1 MTSAQFNAISQST
14 SSHTYNIQV
23 PSEQT
28 IIDRRLI
35 WKSTVTIQLNITGV
49 AGQFPINY
57 GVSDAL
63 SAFPLHQLSSV
74 MTATINNNSVSL
86 NVRDVLPAILRFND
100 IRELQRYNGMTPVQ
114 YDLVGD
120 YASAVGANLNS
131 LGAWGNAGDNDL
143 LPRGSF
149 VLDAV
154 GTTFTQATN
163 LVSGVVPISTG
174 VAQTVYV
181 QFTVAEPLLI
191 SPFIFAQPQS
201 NNQGFY
207 GIQNMNFVVNIGDA
221 SRVWRSANSWITSAS
236 VASFANSQLIFN
248 FLTPHPSD
256 LMPSRNVVG
265 YYELPHFITS
275 NQPSIPAGGTAS
287 SAVSLTT
294 SSIQLNQVPDKL
306 IIMVRKPM
314 SSQSWN
320 DPDACLCIKGLSI
333 QFNNQ
338 AGILASATQND
349 LYRYSAEN
357 GSNQSWLEFSG
368 RANVASPATGVGRV
382 LATSGSFLML
392 EFGKDIQLSEDFYS
406 SGSIGN
412 FNLQINLQVYN
423 QTANAITPEIVLV
436 LMNSGLFVCERGTS
450 STYTAILT
458 KQDVLDA
465 SSQEPMYK
473 SDAKRLV
480 GGGFLDSLKSLV
492 QKLLPVGA
500 HYAKDYL
507 DKNHGDMG
515 KMGKK
520 MIEALGYG
528 SAGGHSGGKKRLSD
542 RLM

>member
-1 MTSAQFNAISQST
+1 
-14 SSHTYNIQV
+14 V

-28 IIDRRLI
+28 IIDRRVV
-35 WKSTVTIQLNITGV
+35 WKSTVTILLNITGV
-49 AGQFPINY
+49 AGQYPINY

-63 SAFPLHQLSSV
+63 SAFPLHQLASV

-114 YDLVGD
+114 YDLVGN
-120 YASAVGANLNS
+120 YSQAVGANLNP
-131 LGAWGNAGDNDL
+131 LGAWANAGDNDL
-143 LPRGSF
+143 LPRGAF
-149 VLDAV
+149 VVDAIGSGLDANGV
-154 GTTFTQATN
+154 PT
-163 LVSGVVPISTG
+163 GVVPVSTG

-181 QFTVAEPLLI
+181 RFTVAEPLLI
-191 SPFIFAQPQS
+191 SPFIFAHPQS

-207 GIQNMNFVVNIGDA
+207 GIQNMNFVFNIGDA
-221 SRVWRSANSWITSAS
+221 SRVWRSANTWITSAS
-236 VASFANSQLIFN
+236 VASFTNSQLIFN

-265 YYELPHFITS
+265 YYELPRFITS
-275 NQPSIPAGGTAS
+275 SQNAIAGNQVAS
-287 SAVSLTT
+287 QATTLST

-357 GSNQSWLEFSG
+357 GSNQSWQEFSG
-368 RANVASPATGVGRV
+368 YANLASPATGVGRNLV
-382 LATSGSFLML
+382 TTGSFLAL

-412 FNLQINLQVYN
+412 FNLQVNLQVYN
-423 QTANAITPEIVLV
+423 QTTASVTPEIVLV